1 MNKRLKSLIITV
13 IIISSVNV
21 RIKADPQIENGQSNR
36 IQIFNES
43 TQGQS
48 LEEKKQQLEREI
60 ELLDSQIEDLIQ
72 KINIDNKNIEQI
84 QLEIKNSEEQLMQ
97 LEKELEE
104 ENVLFS
110 KRVRTMYMT
119 GKDSYLEALLSAKG
133 ISDFASK
140 VEAIKSIMDNDKKI
154 LASLNNK
161 KLEIKNK
168 QTALSEKNEKLLNL
182 KADNEEKLKSLNDSK
197 NAQKLLLDQIK
208 AEQQSSQAK
217 VEIQFNVDD
226 ILKQIDSSQNEM
238 EGLSSERKDILKFA
252 VKHMGIPYHWGGTS
266 PETGFDCSGFTQ
278 YVFGNFGI
286 RLGRTTYDQ
295 LNNGIQVSKSEL
307 KPGDLVLFG
316 YSGSPHHVGI
326 YIGNNCYIHSPRTG
340 DVIRIAPLDR
350 ADFLIGVKVL

>member
-84 QLEIKNSEEQLMQ
+84 QLEIKNSEEQLTQ

-168 QTALSEKNEKLLNL
+168 QTVLSEKNEKLLNL

-208 AEQQSSQAK
+208 TEQQSSQAK

-226 ILKQIDSSQNEM
+226 ILKQIDSNQNEM

-266 PETGFDCSGFTQ
+266 PEIGFDCSGFTQ
-278 YVFGNFGI
+278 YVFGNFGV

-350 ADFLIGVKVL
+350 TDFLIGVKVL

>member
-13 IIISSVNV
+13 IIITSVNV

-36 IQIFNES
+36 IQFHNES

-48 LEEKKQQLEREI
+48 LEEKRQQLEREI

-72 KINIDNKNIEQI
+72 KINIDDKNIEKI

-168 QTALSEKNEKLLNL
+168 QNALNEKNEKLINL

-208 AEQQSSQAK
+208 TEQQSSQAK
-217 VEIQFNVDD
+217 LVIQFNVDD
-226 ILKQIDSSQNEM
+226 ILKQIDSNQNEM
-238 EGLSSERKDILKFA
+238 DGLSSERKDILKFA

-316 YSGSPHHVGI
+316 YAGSPHHVGI

>member
-36 IQIFNES
+36 ILIFNES

-84 QLEIKNSEEQLMQ
+84 QLEIKNSEEQLTQ

-168 QTALSEKNEKLLNL
+168 QTVLSEKNEKLLNL

-208 AEQQSSQAK
+208 TEQQSSQAK

-226 ILKQIDSSQNEM
+226 ILKQIDSNQNEM

-350 ADFLIGVKVL
+350 TDFLIGVKVL